1 MSGKKKIDWWLSRD
15 MVLCDFF
22 VGLVLFL
29 LRNRFEY
36 VTKKEQF
43 DRARTIEDS
52 RYREKVIIKR
62 T

>member
-1 MSGKKKIDWWLSRD
+1 M
-15 MVLCDFF
+15 LCDFF

-43 DRARTIEDS
+43 DRARTIEGS

-62 T
+62 TRE